1 MPVLSD
7 FRLVLSPDVEFSD
20 RELNWDE
27 ASHRWRL
34 SDKEYG
40 SVTWELDRN
49 PTKAALEGL
58 REFFE
63 IPVASLGALADLSPG
78 ELAAI
83 HSQSH
88 EPARI
93 RAQRC
98 ETCGQHSI
106 IYKRSTLDHL
116 QAIAIIYK
124 LSRGTWLKYGLRC
137 ESGWWLGDP
146 VSDDEAMGTAGN

>member
-7 FRLVLSPDVEFSD
+7 FRLVLYPDVEFSD
-20 RELNWDE
+20 RELGWDE

-63 IPVASLGALADLSPG
+63 IPVASIGALADLSPG

-93 RAQRC
+93 GA
-98 ETCGQHSI
+98 
-106 IYKRSTLDHL
+106 
-116 QAIAIIYK
+116 
-124 LSRGTWLKYGLRC
+124 
-137 ESGWWLGDP
+137 
-146 VSDDEAMGTAGN
+146 

>member
-1 MPVLSD
+1 MSD
-7 FRLVLSPDVEFSD
+7 FRLVLYPDVEFSD
-20 RELNWDE
+20 RELGWDE

-63 IPVASLGALADLSPG
+63 IPVASIGALADLSPG

-93 RAQRC
+93 GAQRC
-98 ETCGQHSI
+98 ETCGQHW
-106 IYKRSTLDHL
+106 
-116 QAIAIIYK
+116 IIYK

-137 ESGWWLGDP
+137 DSGWWLGDP